1 MHKLTL
7 TFALILCLVIGG
19 SVSAANQFKN
29 HRIRTYVRTYHPCLA
44 RIIEG
49 GRGIVG
55 ENRNY
60 DPTLDYGGG
69 HGNVHEPYGI
79 PQANPGTKMRTAGR
93 DWRTNP
99 YTQVRWMTRYA
110 KGRYGSDCGALNHK
124 IKYGWY

>member
-1 MHKLTL
+1 MI
-7 TFALILCLVIGG
+7 ILCFLVGG
-19 SVSAANQFKN
+19 STNAANQHFKN
-29 HRIRTYVRTYHPCLA
+29 HKIRTYVRTYHPCLA

-69 HGNVHEPYGI
+69 HGNVYEAYGI
-79 PQANPGTKMRTAGR
+79 PQANPGHKMKSAGR

-99 YTQVRWMTRYA
+99 FTQVKWMVRYA
-110 KGRYGSDCGALNHK
+110 KTRYGSDCRALAHK
-124 IKYGWY
+124 IAYGWY